1 MTENNAA
8 NNPPSSLEQ
17 RIARLEDIEELR
29 RLRASYHHYV
39 NTRQFPLVSSLFC
52 DDGVCDLDYL
62 GCYEGRD
69 AIHASYLA
77 MGARQRFLIQQ
88 YPHNHMVDVD
98 GDRATG
104 YSYLDA
110 RYARFGVSYNVAG
123 RYDDAYRRTTD
134 GWRFQRMGFEIMF
147 SVPSAL
153 GWAGDELHYLR
164 PGMRPD
170 PLAS

>member
-1 MTENNAA
+1 MTDKNAQ
-8 NNPPSSLEQ
+8 PSLEQ
-17 RIARLEDIEELR
+17 RIARLEDIEEIR

-39 NTRQFPLVSSLFC
+39 NNRRFSKVSSLFC
-52 DDGVCDLDYL
+52 ADGVCDLDYL
-62 GCYEGRD
+62 GKSEGRD

-77 MGARQRFLIQQ
+77 MGARERFLIQQ

-98 GDRATG
+98 GDSATG

-110 RYARFGVSYNVAG
+110 RYARFGVSYTVAG
-123 RYDDAYRRTTD
+123 RYDDVYQRTPY
-134 GWRFQRMGFEIMF
+134 GWRFARMGFEILF
-147 SVPSAL
+147 SVPAAL

-170 PLAS
+170 APAG